1 MTNKRFLGLL
11 LCFVCGLLVSSFAF
25 PLTGAAQQEK
35 LRLDHLHQLANR
47 ATEVV
52 EVSLDQT
59 ALKALTKLTALSEGS
74 NRDREKLSGLTSRLR
89 GVYVRG
95 YEFEREGEYSP
106 NDIEAV
112 RLQLRAPGWTRIVQ
126 VGGRNNS
133 YDEIYL
139 KQGND
144 EVDAYAVI
152 STAPKNVCVIN
163 VIGPMRVD
171 DIRLL
176 DREYGISNC
185 GRHGNR
191 RKSR

>member
-1 MTNKRFLGLL
+1 MTNKRFFLSLV
-11 LCFVCGLLVSSFAF
+11 CFVCGLLVSSLAF
-25 PLTGAAQQEK
+25 PLAGAAQQEK
-35 LRLDHLHQLANR
+35 LQLDHLNRLATR

-59 ALKALTKLTALSEGS
+59 ALKALTKLTAFSD
-74 NRDREKLSGLTSRLR
+74 RDHEKLSGLTSQLR

-106 NDIEAV
+106 SDIEAV
-112 RLQLRAPGWTRIVQ
+112 RQQLRAPGWTRIVQ

-133 YDEIYL
+133 YDEVYL

-163 VIGPMRVD
+163 VIGPMKLPMLD
-171 DIRLL
+171 DIGLL

-185 GRHGNR
+185 GKHGNR
-191 RKSR
+191 RKSK

>member
-1 MTNKRFLGLL
+1 MTNKRLLCSL
-11 LCFVCGLLVSSFAF
+11 LCFICGLLVSSFAA
-25 PLTGAAQQEK
+25 AAQQEK
-35 LRLDHLHQLANR
+35 LQLDHLNQLANR

-52 EVSLDQT
+52 EVNLDQT

-74 NRDREKLSGLTSRLR
+74 DRDHEKLSSLSSRLR

-112 RLQLRAPGWTRIVQ
+112 RLQLRAPGWSRIVQ

-133 YDEIYL
+133 YDEVYL
-139 KQGND
+139 KQGTD

-152 STAPKNVCVIN
+152 STAPKNICVIN
-163 VIGPMRVD
+163 VIGPMKLD
-171 DIRLL
+171 DIGLL

-185 GRHGNR
+185 GKHGNR